1 MPSLLKPLSTVSDG
15 LPMSTP
21 RTLFLSFAFIL
32 SGCGGGGSSATS
44 TTEAPESTYLDES
57 NSNIHITAG
66 NLNGSLELGVT
77 SEAYSTVMTIDS
89 GLAYLNADITSGDT
103 YFLEIVKSPQNQICE
118 VTGGD
123 QITITDGVL
132 RVGILCFPAHWLTIT
147 TFDIPG
153 TVTVKLDTG
162 EIAEIPSGV
171 EDFTFNSKFHNLKSN
186 EEGISIIDTPEGYG
200 CAINELTATAYF
212 KDTERPERE
221 LYCFPLN
228 KRIIEVSS
236 NLGAFSVLREDGRV
250 FVWGNSGSGGDA
262 TFYLRDLKNVRSL
275 SEAPYRKGL
284 SFTVIYE
291 NGSILSYGGSEVIG
305 ADSYSVEHLLTNTDR
320 VFHNGFSNIG
330 LTTDNRLV
338 GWGSELYGGDT
349 RLHLSSSLRTMHQNI
364 GAYAALLENGDVVTF
379 GSSIFG
385 GEVSSSLQSSLMNV
399 KDITASDTG
408 FAALKQDGSVITW
421 PEDSGVNSP
430 DVDDLPRLTNV
441 KKIVYGRNF
450 VAIREDGEL
459 VVWPTLVGDVL
470 YVDGKYATQEDLLE
484 MQENVV
490 DVVANQ
496 SAYAVIFENRSVK
509 AFGLNDFGADDEGVA
524 SELVNVKSVFA
535 LNNTVSG
542 AFAALRYDGTVVT
555 WGMGPA
561 ANSASVAS
569 DLVNVEKIFHNDY
582 AFAAIR
588 SDGSVVT
595 WGDNARGGDSSAVQS
610 DLIGVQKIY
619 ATDEAF
625 AALKNDGSVVTW
637 GNPRDGGDSS
647 HLAQQLNRL

>member
-1 MPSLLKPLSTVSDG
+1 
-15 LPMSTP
+15 MSTP
-21 RTLFLSFAFIL
+21 RFLLLFFASIL
-32 SGCGGGGSSATS
+32 SGCGGGGSSASS
-44 TTEAPESTYLDES
+44 TVEAPESTYVDAQ
-57 NSNIHITAG
+57 NSNIQITAG
-66 NLNGSLELGVT
+66 NLNGSLELGINSAT
-77 SEAYSTVMTIDS
+77 YSTVTTVDS
-89 GLAYLNADITSGDT
+89 GLVYLNGEIANGNT
-103 YFLEIVKSPQNQICE
+103 YFLEINKSPENQICE
-118 VTGGD
+118 VTGED
-123 QITITDGVL
+123 QITVTDGVL
-132 RVGILCFPAHWLTIT
+132 RIGILCFPAHWLTIA

-153 TVTVKLDTG
+153 NVTVKLDNG

-171 EDFTFNSKFHNLKSN
+171 EDFTFKSKFHHLKSG

-200 CAINELTATAYF
+200 CAINELTTTAYF
-212 KDTERPERE
+212 KDTERLERE

-228 KRIIEVSS
+228 KRVIEVSS
-236 NLGAFSVLREDGRV
+236 NLGAFSALREDGRV

-275 SEAPYRKGL
+275 SEAPYRTGL

-291 NGSILSYGGSEVIG
+291 SGSILSYGGSEVIG
-305 ADSYSVEHLLTNTDR
+305 ADSSSVEYLLTNTDR

-338 GWGSELYGGDT
+338 GWGSQLYGGET
-349 RLHLSSSLRTMHQNI
+349 RLYLSSSLKTMHQNI

-379 GSSIFG
+379 GSSIYG

-408 FAALKQDGSVITW
+408 FAALRQDGSVITW

-430 DVDDLPRLTNV
+430 DADDLPRLTNV
-441 KKIVYGRNF
+441 KKIVYGRNY

-459 VVWPTLVGDVL
+459 VIWPALVGEVQL
-470 YVDGKYATQEDLLE
+470 INGELMTQEDLLQ
-484 MQENVV
+484 MQENVI

-509 AFGLNDFGADDEGVA
+509 VFGLNDYGADDEDVA
-524 SELVNVKSVFA
+524 SELVNVKSVVA
-535 LNNTVSG
+535 LNNTVTG

-595 WGDNARGGDSSAVQS
+595 WGDNARGGDSSTVQS
-610 DLIGVQKIY
+610 DLTGVQTIY

-637 GNPRDGGDSS
+637 GNPRAGGDSS
-647 HLAQQLNRL
+647 HLARQLNRL